1 MWVLL
6 LLCDFVGATLL
17 SHSKSQCIADEIFY
31 RLDQILLIL
40 QGMIAIG
47 ADTQFEFMADS
58 KSHQRRFKIVDHQTQ
73 VPYEI
78 CTPDVSSL
86 QKWNYGIQVVSWDV
100 MIFV

>member
-1 MWVLL
+1 
-6 LLCDFVGATLL
+6 
-17 SHSKSQCIADEIFY
+17 
-31 RLDQILLIL
+31 
-40 QGMIAIG
+40 MIAIG

-86 QKWNYGIQVVSWDV
+86 QKWNYGIQVVSLDV